1 LLKALN
7 EINFKYPTEIQELSI
22 PAIIT
27 GKDVLGSSM
36 TGSGKTA
43 AFLLPIMQNLFK

>member
-1 LLKALN
+1 MKALKD
-7 EINFKYPTEIQELSI
+7 IDFKYPTEIQELSI
-22 PAIIT
+22 PSILT

-43 AFLLPIMQNLFK
+43 AFLIPIMQNLFK